1 MNIRYINFDYKVNN
15 IKYKFN
21 KLRKKK
27 FFYSFFN
34 NKKVIKE
41 INWYPRKNLYYK
53 IVSRINWSSVQ

>member
-27 FFYSFFN
+27 LFYSFFN

>member
-27 FFYSFFN
+27 IVLLFFN

>member
-15 IKYKFN
+15 IKSKFN

-27 FFYSFFN
+27 LFYSFFN

-53 IVSRINWSSVQ
+53 IVSRINWSSV